1 MNRRKLVRSAV
12 AAGVLA
18 GAGPAALADRLTR
31 TPRDYTGPFYPRN
44 PRNRTADLI
53 MGAPRFEVLHLGG
66 RAVTPDGD
74 PRPGLV
80 VDIWHA
86 DPQGRYKHPRDRDQD
101 RLLEE
106 FLYCGEA
113 VTDDAGRFAFRTYV
127 PGSYAARPAEHV
139 HYKVWSDGEELLT
152 SQIYFAELGGPGR
165 QARSRE
171 AAALQTANLAPVDG
185 GGFGAEVQIVL

>member
-1 MNRRKLVRSAV
+1 MNRRNLVGSAM

-18 GAGPAALADRLTR
+18 GAGSVAVAGKLPK

-44 PRNRTADLI
+44 PRNRTSDLI
-53 MGAPRFEVLHLGG
+53 VGVPRFDVLQWGG
-66 RAVTPDGD
+66 RVLTPHGD
-74 PRPGLV
+74 PHAGVV

-86 DPQGRYKHPRDRDQD
+86 DPKGRYKHPRDREQD

-113 VTDDAGRFAFRTYV
+113 VTDGTGRFSFRTYV
-127 PGSYAARPAEHV
+127 PGSYAVRPAEHV

-152 SQIYFAELGGPGR
+152 SQLYFAELGGPGR
-165 QARSRE
+165 FARSGE
-171 AAALQTANLAPVDG
+171 AAALQTASLAP
-185 GGFGAEVQIVL
+185 AEPGRVRAEFDIVV